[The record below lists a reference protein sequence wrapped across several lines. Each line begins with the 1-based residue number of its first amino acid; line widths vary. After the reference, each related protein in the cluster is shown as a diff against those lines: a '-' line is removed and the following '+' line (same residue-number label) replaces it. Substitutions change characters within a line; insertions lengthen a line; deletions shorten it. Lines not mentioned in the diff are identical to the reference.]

1 MLTKTLFLFGVLAA
15 LNIPTFGQATTGRT
29 IDDHLLI
36 KEAEKAMGNTPTNA
50 IGTPYLNDS
59 FANGEVR
66 FHKGN
71 HTIVPVRYDIH
82 HDWIEY
88 QQNNQTYI
96 LDPDNRI
103 KEVKIGEDI
112 FVVEKYKAKGGIK
125 YGYFKLL
132 DSGRV
137 TLLVKQVV
145 IFKDYQ
151 EAKALESAASPAKY
165 IRAPDQFFLKIGEG
179 ELKKADRVK
188 EMIEAFPD
196 KHEELTDFAK
206 KEKISPRKEDEVR
219 KLVVFYNSL

>member
-1 MLTKTLFLFGVLAA
+1 MLTKILFLLSVLVV
-15 LNIPTFGQATTGRT
+15 LTIPTFGQSTTGKN

-36 KEAEKAMGNTPTNA
+36 KQAEKAMGNTPSNA

-71 HTIVPVRYDIH
+71 HSVVPVRYNIH
-82 HDWIEY
+82 DDWIEY

-96 LDPDNRI
+96 LDADNRI

-112 FVVEKYKAKGGIK
+112 FVVEKYKSKGSIK

-137 TLLVKQVV
+137 TLLSKQVV

-151 EAKALESAASPAKY
+151 EAKALESASSPAKY
-165 IRAPDQFFLKIGEG
+165 TRAPDQFFLKIGEG
-179 ELKKADRVK
+179 ELKKVDRLK

-196 KHEELTDFAK
+196 KHEELTAFAK

-219 KLVVFYNSL
+219 KLVGYYNSL

>member
-1 MLTKTLFLFGVLAA
+1 MLTKILFLLSVLVV
-15 LNIPTFGQATTGRT
+15 LTIPTFGQSTSGKN

-36 KEAEKAMGNTPTNA
+36 KQAEKAMGNTPSNV

-59 FANGEVR
+59 FADSEVR

-71 HTIVPVRYDIH
+71 HSVVPARYNIH
-82 HDWIEY
+82 DDWIEY

-96 LDPDNRI
+96 LDPDSRI
-103 KEVKIGEDI
+103 KEVKIGEEI
-112 FVVEKYKAKGGIK
+112 FVVEKYKLKGNLK

-137 TLLVKQVV
+137 TLLAKRVV

-151 EAKALESAASPAKY
+151 EAKALESGPTPAKY
-165 IRAPDQFFLKIGEG
+165 TRAPDQFFLKIGEG
-179 ELKKADRVK
+179 ELKKVDKLK

-196 KHEELTDFAK
+196 KREELTDFAK
-206 KEKISPRKEDEVR
+206 REKISPRKEDEVR
-219 KLVVFYNSL
+219 KLVGYYNSL